1 MRVAIERKEL
11 LARIQHLVSIVP
23 TKSTSPILNNY
34 LIEASE
40 EKNTIRICATD
51 LQLLVVVEI
60 PAAVA
65 ESGTIAISAHHFNEI
80 INCMPDAVINLWQHD
95 ELLMIQSGKVDFN
108 LLIADHT
115 LFPVIPDP
123 QNKNVITI
131 SAELFN
137 RMIAKTYFAVSSD
150 PNRTALNGV
159 CWKIFPDYH
168 IMVATD
174 GRKVAE
180 IKVLH
185 TSLLPALVNDE
196 ETELNIFMEQEQK
209 YVERIIP
216 VKTLM
221 FLQKI
226 YNEDVKELKIGLE
239 RNRIEFIYGEYF
251 ISSQVLEHKYPDY
264 QKAFPV
270 ELPNKFVIDK
280 NNLITAIKRVAL
292 VAPDDNMRI
301 HFDLDSNH
309 FEVNASNRDTGEAKE
324 DIDEYNYSGNSTG
337 ISFNF
342 KYMLSILEAIDTEKV
357 VINLGT
363 SKDPMMIYNET
374 PVPDQE
380 LTFLLMPLRS

>member
-51 LQLLVVVEI
+51 LQLMVVVEI
-60 PAAVA
+60 PAAVS

-80 INCMPDAVINLWQHD
+80 TNCMPDAVINLWQHD

-357 VINLGT
+357 VIKLGT
-363 SKDPMMIYNET
+363 SKDAMMIYNET

-380 LTFLLMPLRS
+380 ITFLLMPLRS